1 MIDESRPS
9 PGGEERPTTGALP
22 HGGHL
27 RTDIPDADED
37 GSNDTLGREEP
48 GAGVT
53 DIHGQPLAGS
63 AHGGA
68 ISEP

>member
-1 MIDESRPS
+1 MIDDSRPS
-9 PGGEERPTTGALP
+9 PGGEEQPLPVSLPYGGAV
-22 HGGHL
+22 
-27 RTDIPDADED
+27 RTDVPDADD
-37 GSNDTLGREEP
+37 DHSNDTLGHVEP

-68 ISEP
+68 TSEP